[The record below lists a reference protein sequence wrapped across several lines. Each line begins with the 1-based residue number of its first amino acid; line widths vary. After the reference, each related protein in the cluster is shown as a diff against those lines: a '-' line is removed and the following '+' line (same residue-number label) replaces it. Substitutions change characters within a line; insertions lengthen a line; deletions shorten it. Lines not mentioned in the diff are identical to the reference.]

1 MSITRLRSIFEKDN
15 GASYSNEYEVNFNFD
30 GRKNESL
37 LNNLRQYGFVSFGT
51 GSAYDNMMLLC
62 DEAALPGSF
71 AATNEIDGLF
81 TGRLIQ
87 YPHGRLYNDFRLSF
101 IETNEMNPQKFF
113 EAWFDTIFPQRK
125 LVDGAAVQINNVGS
139 LSERSNVITLQY
151 YDNIVCPKIEIT
163 KTYKTRTSYNGGKS
177 CKYDIINAYPY
188 TIESVPLAYGAST
201 LNKLRVSF
209 RYEKHV
215 VTFY

>member
-1 MSITRLRSIFEKDN
+1 MSLTRLKGIFEKDK
-15 GASYSNEYEVNFNFD
+15 GASYSNEFEVKFKFGD
-30 GRKNESL
+30 KNSTL
-37 LNNLRQYGFVSFGT
+37 LNNLKEYGFISFGS
-51 GSAYDNMMLLC
+51 GSAFDNLMFLC

-71 AATNEIDGLF
+71 AATNEIDGMF

-101 IETNEMNPQKFF
+101 IETNEMNAQKFF
-113 EAWFDTIFPQRK
+113 EAWFGTIFPQRK
-125 LVDGAAVQINNVGS
+125 LNTGDSVEIDNISS
-139 LSERSNVITLQY
+139 LSDRSNVIALEY
-151 YDNIVCPKIEIT
+151 YDSIVCPSIEVI
-163 KTYKTRTSYNGGKS
+163 KTYKNRSSYNGGKS

-201 LNKLRVSF
+201 LNRLRVQF